1 MKTIADLR
9 ITNFRI
15 KKLFVP
21 VAAVLLFGCVTI
33 ANAGQPMPQQMWWD
47 VYMTYKYVS
56 SGPANQ
62 VEQRQEKWSEMSDAQ
77 KDAATPQSVRQEWL
91 SMSMD
96 QRKQASEEASAWLHA
111 HQGEV
116 PVQNG
121 TLHDD
126 N

>member
-1 MKTIADLR
+1 MIR
-9 ITNFRI
+9 
-15 KKLFVP
+15 KLFVP
-21 VAAVLLFGCVTI
+21 VAAVVLFGCITI
-33 ANAGQPMPQQMWWD
+33 VNAAQPMPQQMWWD

-56 SGPANQ
+56 TGPANQ
-62 VEQRQEKWSEMSDAQ
+62 VEQRQEKWAEMSDAQ
-77 KDAATPQSVRQEWL
+77 KDSATPQSVRQAWL
-91 SMSMD
+91 SMSME
-96 QRKQASEEASAWLHA
+96 QRHRAADEGSAWLRA